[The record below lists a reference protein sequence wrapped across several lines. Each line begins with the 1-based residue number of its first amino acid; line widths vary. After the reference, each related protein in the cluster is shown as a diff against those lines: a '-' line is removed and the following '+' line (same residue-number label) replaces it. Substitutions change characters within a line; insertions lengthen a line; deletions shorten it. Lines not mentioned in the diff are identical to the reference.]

1 MQFLKWLGLF
11 FTQQF
16 FILANSK
23 IILDTGFTTPDF
35 GTDGFDIYNE
45 QSVSLKFFSNTDCIL
60 DNLDVQLMSNSVDSF
75 DQFIDITITD
85 LSNIV
90 LEDFKNVEVNVTGW
104 TPTLFNVKSAF
115 NPYIIPG
122 NFYKIKMESQ
132 NKLLENPIW
141 CIVNSSGFISVNDE
155 DGGYSSSPG
164 IKINCK

>member
-11 FTQQF
+11 FIQQF

-60 DNLDVQLMSNSVDSF
+60 DNLDVQLMSNSVNSF

-104 TPTLFNVKSAF
+104 TPTLFNVKSNL
-115 NPYIIPG
+115 NPYITPG